1 MCVIYKDLLQMLV
14 DPLSNFYLY
23 YSLEKTMV
31 LLFQNR
37 YRLVKPVGT
46 VRGCSYGI
54 QAYENCKLV

>member
-31 LLFQNR
+31 LLFQNGCR
-37 YRLVKPVGT
+37 IVSLLAQFGVAPTEFKRMKT
-46 VRGCSYGI
+46 V
-54 QAYENCKLV
+54 N

>member
-1 MCVIYKDLLQMLV
+1 MLV

-31 LLFQNR
+31 LLFQNG
-37 YRLVKPVGT
+37 YRLVKPVVT

>member
-1 MCVIYKDLLQMLV
+1 MIYKDLLQMLV

-31 LLFQNR
+31 LLFQNG

>member
-1 MCVIYKDLLQMLV
+1 MLV

-31 LLFQNR
+31 LLFQNG